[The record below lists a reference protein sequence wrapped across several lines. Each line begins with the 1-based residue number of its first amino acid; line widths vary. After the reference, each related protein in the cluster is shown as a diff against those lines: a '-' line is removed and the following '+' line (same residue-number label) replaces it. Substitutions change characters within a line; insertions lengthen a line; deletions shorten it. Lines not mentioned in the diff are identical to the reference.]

1 MVTFLRAMEP
11 RGELSW
17 RKVEEKRRREATASE
32 EVASEELLRASCLSC
47 VAEVARLAR
56 RRVESFLPVG
66 EARGSYAGGAESLS
80 RRAGVRAGRGGGGRA
95 TFLLA
100 SVAEMELSGKEAEE
114 TETLLRMAA
123 RDSDNIVRGHAETA
137 LQTLASRRPVV
148 EVC

>member
-1 MVTFLRAMEP
+1 M
-11 RGELSW
+11 
-17 RKVEEKRRREATASE
+17 
-32 EVASEELLRASCLSC
+32 
-47 VAEVARLAR
+47 
-56 RRVESFLPVG
+56 RRVCR
-66 EARGSYAGGAESLS
+66 AWRRWHDWRGGAWRVSCRWERRGGVTQEVLS
-80 RRAGVRAGRGGGGRA
+80 HCRGVLVFERDEEAVDVRRAAA
-95 TFLLA
+95 FLLA